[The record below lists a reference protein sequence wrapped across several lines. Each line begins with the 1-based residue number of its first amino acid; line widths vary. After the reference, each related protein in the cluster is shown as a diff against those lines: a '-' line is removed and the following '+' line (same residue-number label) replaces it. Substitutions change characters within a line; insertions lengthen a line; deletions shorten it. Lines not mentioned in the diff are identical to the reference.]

1 MLTQGKV
8 LQFVNGELLP
18 YLKGLRNKPNSTPRQ
33 KVISEIL
40 SGVERVRI
48 DTQKNL
54 CDVCDKVHGLSA
66 RHHRSQRPGSGRSPG
81 RAAVAVSSLPPAPS
95 RWRGWG

>member
-1 MLTQGKV
+1 METRTGSRTTA
-8 LQFVNGELLP
+8 
-18 YLKGLRNKPNSTPRQ
+18 KGLRNKPNSTPRQ

-66 RHHRSQRPGSGRSPG
+66 DTIEAKGREVAEALAVLRS
-81 RAAVAVSSLPPAPS
+81 L
-95 RWRGWG
+95 